1 MFLCSFLWIEITF
14 AFFHSLGNTLFL
26 IQDLNFIW
34 RGLII
39 DSPLILTMLMLFIS
53 WPWALLG
60 LKFWTFFKILFLLTL
75 TDEAEFSFFFF
86 FFFENDKRTL
96 LELSLMMHWSAKKD
110 LKNSAFS
117 HNYFDKTV
125 TEYTEFFVIW
135 KCLQNWPIR
144 LCTNDWIHHFFSY
157 RWVVFLLIF
166 FNWESQLN
174 LEIFNCIK

>member
-1 MFLCSFLWIEITF
+1 MNRNNICFLPFIRKYAVFNTRFEFHLKRFDNRF
-14 AFFHSLGNTLFL
+14 ATYFDNADAVHIMAMSL
-26 IQDLNFIW
+26 IRIKILNFFQNIVS
-34 RGLII
+34 INI
-39 DSPLILTMLMLFIS
+39 DWWS
-53 WPWALLG
+53 WV
-60 LKFWTFFKILFLLTL
+60 F
-75 TDEAEFSFFFF
+75 FFFF

-117 HNYFDKTV
+117 HKYFDKTV

-144 LCTNDWIHHFFSY
+144 LCTNDWIHHLFSY